1 MSDTIDTVTA
11 GGSNPGRSG
20 RESGV
25 KSDPRPEIVAEGFP
39 TRRRPRWIELATSA
53 DHKDVGRVMIV
64 AALGFLFIALI
75 ELLLMRLQL
84 AIPEN
89 SLLTPVTFNRMLSLY
104 GATAIFLFA
113 IPLALGFF
121 YYLVPLQIGARGTAL
136 PRLGQLG
143 LWLYIAGATVLY
155 AGFLFTPSEA
165 GVNPL
170 APLSELAFLPNNGV
184 DAWAAASG
192 LATLGFILTAIN
204 LVATLRKM
212 RAPGMAWRRLPVFAW
227 SAAIGSWLLLVI
239 GPVMLAAIT
248 MLLIDRNFDGI
259 FFADGSGGA
268 PLLWE
273 HMSWIFFTGA
283 YMLILITALGAI
295 AEIIPVFAR
304 KPLFNRG
311 AVIGSLLA
319 IAVIGTLAWMQ
330 NMMTSPIGI
339 GWMYFAM
346 IMSLA
351 LIVPFGLILF
361 NLIATMVGGALRMRA
376 PLLFAVGAI
385 SMISIGITAEMVH
398 SMVAV
403 SWRLH
408 NTTDATAATH
418 FALIGGSVFGGFA
431 ALHYWFPKMTGHTMG
446 ETLASFSF
454 WTMVAGTLL
463 TFVPLFFAGGD
474 HGQVVDAYKF
484 FDGTGVNADNLIA
497 TIGAFVLAIGIL
509 LTLANAMLSRSG
521 GARAGHDQWGGDSLE
536 WFALSPPEPHN
547 FDVLPDVR
555 SERPMRDIRTAI
567 AHRSRRAEQAAR
579 ETQPVA

>member
-1 MSDTIDTVTA
+1 M
-11 GGSNPGRSG
+11 
-20 RESGV
+20 
-25 KSDPRPEIVAEGFP
+25 
-39 TRRRPRWIELATSA
+39 
-53 DHKDVGRVMIV
+53 MIV
-64 AALGFLFIALI
+64 AALGFLFIALV

-89 SLLTPVTFNRMLSLY
+89 TLLTPVTFNRMLSLY

-113 IPLALGFF
+113 IPLALGLF
-121 YYLVPLQIGARGTAL
+121 YYLAPLQIGARGTAL
-136 PRLGQLG
+136 PRLGQIG
-143 LWLYIAGATVLY
+143 LWLYLAGATVLY

-184 DAWAAASG
+184 DAWAAANG
-192 LATLGFILTAIN
+192 LATLGFVLIAIN
-204 LVATLRKM
+204 LVTTLRRM
-212 RAPGMAWRRLPVFAW
+212 RAPGMAWRRVPVFAW
-227 SAAIGSWLLLVI
+227 AAAIGSWLLLVI

-273 HMSWIFFTGA
+273 HLSWIFYTGA

-295 AEIIPVFAR
+295 AEIVPVFAR

-330 NMMTSPIGI
+330 NMMTAPIGI

-361 NLIATMVGGALRMRA
+361 NLIATMIGGTLRMRA

-385 SMISIGITAEMVH
+385 SMISIGLAAEMTH

-403 SWRLH
+403 AWRLH

-431 ALHYWFPKMTGHTMG
+431 ALHYWFPKLTGRTMG
-446 ETLASFSF
+446 ETLARVSF

-484 FDGTGVNADNLIA
+484 FDGTGVSTDNLIA

-509 LTLANAMLSRSG
+509 LTLVNAIASRSN
-521 GARAGHDQWGGDSLE
+521 GARAGHDHWGGDSLE

-555 SERPMRDIRTAI
+555 SDRPMRDIREAI
-567 AHRSRRAEQAAR
+567 AHRNRRAEQAAR

>member
-1 MSDTIDTVTA
+1 MS
-11 GGSNPGRSG
+11 
-20 RESGV
+20 ES
-25 KSDPRPEIVAEGFP
+25 SAASAARPEVVIDGFP
-39 TRRRPRWIELATSA
+39 RRRPRWIEIATSA
-53 DHKDVGRVMIV
+53 DHKDVGRVLIV
-64 AALGFLFIALI
+64 GALGFLFIALV

-89 SLLTPVTFNRMLSLY
+89 TFLSPVAFNRMLSLY

-113 IPLALGFF
+113 IPLALGLF
-121 YYLVPLQIGARGTAL
+121 YYLTPLQIGARGTAL

-143 LWLYIAGATVLY
+143 LWLYVAGATVLY

-184 DAWAAASG
+184 DAWAAATG
-192 LATLGFILTAIN
+192 LATLGFVLIAIN
-204 LVATLRKM
+204 LIATMRKL

-227 SAAIGSWLLLVI
+227 SAAICSSLLLVI

-268 PLLWE
+268 PLLWA
-273 HMSWIFFTGA
+273 HLSWIFYTGA
-283 YMLILITALGAI
+283 YMLILVTALGAI
-295 AEIIPVFAR
+295 AEIVPVFAR
-304 KPLFNRG
+304 RPLAGRRT
-311 AVIGSLLA
+311 VVGSLVA

-330 NMMTSPIGI
+330 NMLTSPIGI
-339 GWMYFAM
+339 GWMYYAM

-351 LIVPFGLILF
+351 LIVPFGLVIF
-361 NLIATMVGGALRMRA
+361 NLIATMLDGDLHLRA
-376 PLLFAVGAI
+376 PLLFALGSI
-385 SMISIGITAEMVH
+385 SAISIGLAAEMEH

-403 SWRLH
+403 AWKLH

-418 FALIGGSVFGGFA
+418 VALIGGSVLGGFA
-431 ALHYWFPKMTGHTMG
+431 ALYYWYPKLTGRTMG
-446 ETLASFSF
+446 ETLARLSF
-454 WTMVAGTLL
+454 WTIAAGTLL
-463 TFVPLFFAGGD
+463 TFVPLALAGGEHD
-474 HGQVVDAYKF
+474 QVVDAYKF
-484 FDGTGVNADNLIA
+484 FDGAGVNAENLIA
-497 TIGAFVLAIGIL
+497 SIGALVLAIGIV
-509 LTLANAMLSRSG
+509 LTLVNAIASRTG

-555 SERPMRDIRTAI
+555 SDRPMRDIREAI
-567 AHRSRRAEQAAR
+567 AHRTSRTKQATP